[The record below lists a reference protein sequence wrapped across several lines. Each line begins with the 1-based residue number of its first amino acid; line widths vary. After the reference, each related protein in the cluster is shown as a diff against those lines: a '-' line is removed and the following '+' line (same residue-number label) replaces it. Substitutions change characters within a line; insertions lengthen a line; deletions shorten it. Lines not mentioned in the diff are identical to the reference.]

1 MQDIIIQGN
10 QGEGGGQILRT
21 SLSLSVILRQSLKV
35 INIRANRDKP
45 GLRPQ
50 HLTVA
55 QALARLS
62 EATLEGGKV
71 GSAELT
77 FHPTHWEGGDHTI
90 SIGTAGATSLL
101 LHALFYPM
109 AKGDEGG
116 VLTLEG
122 GTHNDRAPSFPYL
135 EEVWQPLLRQT
146 GMQVDV
152 ALDKVGV
159 YPKGGGVIRAEIPAG
174 QTAHGVEW
182 LTRPPLSKIRI
193 VSMFAHPKN
202 KRKPQ
207 PDVAR
212 RMAAQVEAELQHL
225 DVEIEQVIL
234 TPPSASISAYC
245 GVFLTSGTLKAGFD
259 AFGRKGLPAE
269 EVGKDAARQVLAF
282 LETDAVLDEHASDQM
297 LLPLAMATSPSQFTT
312 TTRSGHLETNAD
324 IIKHFLPHVQIEF
337 EPLDNALKVHIIPS

>member
-116 VLTLEG
+116 VLPLEG

-146 GMQVDV
+146 GM
-152 ALDKVGV
+152 
-159 YPKGGGVIRAEIPAG
+159 
-174 QTAHGVEW
+174 
-182 LTRPPLSKIRI
+182 
-193 VSMFAHPKN
+193 
-202 KRKPQ
+202 
-207 PDVAR
+207 
-212 RMAAQVEAELQHL
+212 
-225 DVEIEQVIL
+225 
-234 TPPSASISAYC
+234 
-245 GVFLTSGTLKAGFD
+245 
-259 AFGRKGLPAE
+259 
-269 EVGKDAARQVLAF
+269 
-282 LETDAVLDEHASDQM
+282 
-297 LLPLAMATSPSQFTT
+297 
-312 TTRSGHLETNAD
+312 
-324 IIKHFLPHVQIEF
+324 
-337 EPLDNALKVHIIPS
+337 